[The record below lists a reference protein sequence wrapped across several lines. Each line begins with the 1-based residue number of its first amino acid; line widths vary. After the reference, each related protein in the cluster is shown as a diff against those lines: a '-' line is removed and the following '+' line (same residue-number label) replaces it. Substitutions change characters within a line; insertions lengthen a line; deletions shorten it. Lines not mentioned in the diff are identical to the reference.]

1 MLKIPLLILCGG
13 LGTRLSK
20 VTNDTPKILVDINGK
35 TFLEIQFEF
44 YYKKGFREFYYLTGF
59 GHEQIT
65 NKLSKIVKK
74 SATINIINEGKK
86 RLGTGGCLAKNVSKL
101 PKKFFLTYG
110 DNLLNCQ
117 FKELNKLF
125 EQSEKNILTIYKN
138 ENKFDE
144 SNIDFDEINK
154 KILSYKKKNNTHCKY
169 IDYGISGWQKSFI
182 ANFAPN
188 QQKFDLQHYIQTAI
202 NLDQLEPFISS
213 ERFYEIGRP
222 ETLKEFKDNYE
233 LFI

>member
-13 LGTRLSK
+13 LGTRLSE
-20 VTNDTPKILVDINGK
+20 VTKDTPKILVDINGK

-44 YYKKGFREFYYLTGF
+44 YYKQGFREFYYLTGF
-59 GHEQIT
+59 GHEQIAD
-65 NKLSKIVKK
+65 KLSKIVKNN
-74 SATINIINEGKK
+74 ATINILNEGEK
-86 RLGTGGCLAKNVSKL
+86 RLGTGGCLARNVSKL

-110 DNLLNCQ
+110 DTLLNCQ
-117 FKELNKLF
+117 FEQLDKLF

-144 SNIDFDEINK
+144 SNIDFDEKNK
-154 KILSYKKKNNTHCKY
+154 KILSYKKKNNAYCKY

-182 ANFAPN
+182 ADFVPG
-188 QQKFDLQHYIQTAI
+188 QMKFDLQHYIQTAI
-202 NLDQLEPFISS
+202 SLDKLEPFISS

-222 ETLKEFKDNYE
+222 ETLKDFKDIYE

>member
-13 LGTRLSK
+13 LGTRLSE

-44 YYKKGFREFYYLTGF
+44 YYKQGFREFFYLTGF
-59 GHEQIT
+59 GHDKIV
-65 NKLSKIVKK
+65 NKLSKIVKN
-74 SATINIINEGKK
+74 SATINILDEGKN

-117 FKELNKLF
+117 FEQLDKLF

-144 SNIDFDEINK
+144 SNIDFDEK
-154 KILSYKKKNNTHCKY
+154 SRKILSYKKKNNAYCKY

-182 ANFAPN
+182 ADFVPGHK
-188 QQKFDLQHYIQTAI
+188 KFDLQHYIQTAI
-202 NLDQLEPFISS
+202 NLDKLEPFISS

-222 ETLKEFKDNYE
+222 ETLKEFKDMYE
-233 LFI
+233 QFI